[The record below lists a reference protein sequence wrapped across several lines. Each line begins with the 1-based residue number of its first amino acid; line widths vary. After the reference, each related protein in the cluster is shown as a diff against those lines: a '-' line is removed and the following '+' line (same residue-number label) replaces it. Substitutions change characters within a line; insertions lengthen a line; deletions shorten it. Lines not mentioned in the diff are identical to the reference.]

1 MKRPMNLHVKK
12 ALLSIGGFA
21 VSVAPLAVVVG
32 MKWGEYTHTVT
43 RSVSLGIGGV
53 LAIVLSL
60 LKALGKLPEK
70 TKPVVKYGVAFGL
83 VCLLDPLIADLKLL
97 LGAAFMGEAM
107 DFLMFSWQVNRVNMQ
122 ISGQYTAQGM
132 AQVTQQQTAQTD
144 KQQPVTPVV
153 ADEAEG
159 RA

>member
-1 MKRPMNLHVKK
+1 MKKPMNLHVKK

-21 VSVAPLAVVVG
+21 ISIAPLAFVVG
-32 MKWGEYTHTVT
+32 MKWGDYTHTVT

-53 LAIVLSL
+53 IAVVLSL

-97 LGAAFMGEAM
+97 LGAAFMGEAL
-107 DFLMFSWQVNRVNMQ
+107 DALIFTWQINRTNMQ
-122 ISGQYTAQGM
+122 INGMYTASGM
-132 AQVTQQQTAQTD
+132 TQAQTQTV
-144 KQQPVTPVV
+144 KAEETPKPQPVL
-153 ADEAEG
+153 ADESEG